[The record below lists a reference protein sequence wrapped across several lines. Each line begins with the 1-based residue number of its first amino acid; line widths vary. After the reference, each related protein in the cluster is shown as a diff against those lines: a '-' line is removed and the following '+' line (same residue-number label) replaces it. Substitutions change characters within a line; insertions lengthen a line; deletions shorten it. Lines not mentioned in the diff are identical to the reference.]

1 MLVPHVTSRLFQMI
15 CYSQPCVE
23 VFHVRDKPV
32 CIQGQAWP
40 NEAKASE
47 NHNVQCV
54 VRSSIDISS
63 SQMISET
70 VIPFH
75 QRLWTGCWV
84 AMCKQWYPAARSVWD
99 VHVPWDFDMGQCLA
113 GNWYDA
119 SSKLCKS
126 TIIPYRN
133 GSSDFAWFQ
142 ELMRASIRSL
152 LRCFARSLTCRL
164 SWQCD
169 LNAKSHNPH
178 ILSYSNE
185 PSLGARTCWKQG
197 STADH
202 IVTCQKWLMH
212 LFAGCGDTRRRDC
225 YGSVTPSPIVYGPR
239 YKGAWLRVIFPRV
252 GASSNS
258 TRCSEPKKRSN

>member
-133 GSSDFAWFQ
+133 GSSDFAWFLGIDESQ
-142 ELMRASIRSL
+142 HSFFASVL
-152 LRCFARSLTCRL
+152 C
-164 SWQCD
+164 Q
-169 LNAKSHNPH
+169 
-178 ILSYSNE
+178 
-185 PSLGARTCWKQG
+185 
-197 STADH
+197 
-202 IVTCQKWLMH
+202 VTH
-212 LFAGCGDTRRRDC
+212 L
-225 YGSVTPSPIVYGPR
+225 SPIM
-239 YKGAWLRVIFPRV
+239 AMWFE
-252 GASSNS
+252 
-258 TRCSEPKKRSN
+258 CQEPQSPYTFIQ